1 MEEFF
6 VRRRSGDAAAAPQG
20 LFDVSSVGTDRSRV
34 PVEGDFAKSRD
45 ELAERQ

>member
-1 MEEFF
+1 MRPLLRKVFSTF
-6 VRRRSGDAAAAPQG
+6 LRWGR
-20 LFDVSSVGTDRSRV
+20 DRSRV